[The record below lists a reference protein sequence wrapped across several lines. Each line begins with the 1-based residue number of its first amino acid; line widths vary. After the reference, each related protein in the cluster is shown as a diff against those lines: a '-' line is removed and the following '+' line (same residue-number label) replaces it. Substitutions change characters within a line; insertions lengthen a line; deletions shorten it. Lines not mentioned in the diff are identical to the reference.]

1 MLFRVIF
8 IIMILLLVTKCSC
21 SCGIAVRW
29 RNSARGV
36 YFFEVEDFGVC
47 IVILRSTA
55 QYRCCMVPVLQVSPI
70 GMGLIGQLEA

>member
-1 MLFRVIF
+1 MVGTYSTMLFRVIF
-8 IIMILLLVTKCSC
+8 LLLLLVTKCSC

-47 IVILRSTA
+47 IVILRIIVLRDTGTA
-55 QYRCCMVPVLQVSPI
+55 
-70 GMGLIGQLEA
+70 